1 MRTRLGWLILAVAL
15 WLAPSSAMA
24 QNNSYEVPPTQFT
37 GPLSHPRYEDGG
49 FFIAFDAVVWHLDRR
64 IKNQTVATRG
74 FVDVDG
80 SVTGLVPPV
89 PVGTFAEA
97 LNTQQLR
104 GPGSWTP
111 GFDFTVGW
119 RFESG
124 IVLTASWIH
133 LTDTRTAVSAGPLP
147 PNFQVG
153 PLLENSFLFSPVT
166 NFSPYY
172 AGPRDVPQSTPPD
185 PVNDATATA
194 LYGIWNGADNMSIEL
209 LQRFD
214 MVTITGRIPVW
225 DSEMCR
231 VYGLIGPRVITMYER
246 FKWRTVDLDDKSVGT
261 SANNARYTNT
271 VSNRLYGA
279 YIGCGQEWFLGEVP
293 VLGGFSFSLD
303 AAGSLYGDWVKGR
316 AKYVREDEVTAA
328 SRARNFFQG
337 VPGVEAKASLWWYPW
352 EAVQIRMGYNFLALF
367 NTMASERP
375 IDFNMGVISPVYNQ
389 TNRVLH
395 GFDIGIGLVF

>member
-1 MRTRLGWLILAVAL
+1 MRTRFGWLMLAVAL
-15 WLAPSSAMA
+15 WLAPGSAMA
-24 QNNSYEVPPTQFT
+24 QYYEVPPTQFT

-64 IKNQTVATRG
+64 IRNQTVATRG

-80 SVTGLVPPV
+80 SVTHQPPPV
-89 PVGTFAEA
+89 FVGNFEEA
-97 LNTQQLR
+97 LNTEQLR

-124 IVLTASWIH
+124 VVVTASWIH
-133 LTDTRTAVSAGPLP
+133 LSDTKTAVSAGPLP
-147 PNFQVG
+147 PNFNVG
-153 PLLENSFLFSPVT
+153 ALLENSFLFSPVT

-172 AGPRDVPQSTPPD
+172 AGPRDVPQSNPPD

-194 LYGIWNGADNMSIEL
+194 LYGVWNGADNMSIEL

-214 MVTITGRIPVW
+214 MVSITGRIPVW
-225 DSEMCR
+225 DSEYCR
-231 VYGLIGPRVITMYER
+231 AYGLIGPRVITMYER
-246 FKWRTVDLDDKSVGT
+246 FKWRTVDLDDQSIGT
-261 SANNARYTNT
+261 SANNARYTNI
-271 VSNRLYGA
+271 VSNRMYGA
-279 YIGCGQEWFLGEVP
+279 FVGCGQEWFLGEVP
-293 VLGGFSFSLD
+293 ILGGFSASLD

-316 AKYVREDEVTAA
+316 AKYAREDGATAA

-352 EAVQIRMGYNFLALF
+352 EAVQVRMGYSFLALF

-395 GFDIGIGLVF
+395 GFDIGVGFIF